1 MHRWMVTALVA
12 TGLAAGL
19 ASAAQAQ
26 MAQPDQILGR
36 WLSENKRGVV
46 DVYACGDQLCGKL
59 VWLIEP
65 LKDGKPVLDDKNP
78 DPALRT
84 RTRCNLVI
92 MGGFHHSEPLRW
104 TDGWIYDPDS
114 GKTYHAQ
121 MFLESANVL
130 QLRGYVGIPLFGET
144 NTWTR
149 ADPNKG
155 SC

>member
-1 MHRWMVTALVA
+1 MHRLIIAVL
-12 TGLAAGL
+12 AGL
-19 ASAAQAQ
+19 FAASFAAHAQQAR
-26 MAQPDQILGR
+26 PEQILGR
-36 WLSENKRGVV
+36 WLSENKRGVI
-46 DVYACGDQLCGKL
+46 DIYPCNGDQLCGKL

-65 LKDGKPVLDDKNP
+65 LKDGRPILDDKNP
-78 DPALRT
+78 DPALRA
-84 RTRCNLVI
+84 RPRCNLVI
-92 MGGFHHSEPLRW
+92 MGGFKHSEPLRW

-121 MFLESANVL
+121 MFLEKPDLL